1 MKILILLGFMVTG
14 LLSAHAQTNADV
26 ASPEIVAYDAQSIRL
41 LGEGM
46 GYVQGNTEYEAGI
59 FNRKMR
65 GKLLGDTANAVLE
78 VSVKKQRKGFW
89 NGLGGLVV
97 ASAGLAA
104 AANTP
109 VGLVV
114 LLGGAVWYGVGIIQ
128 STDGTEQFHQ
138 AIWLHNREVLLRAG
152 TTNR

>member
-1 MKILILLGFMVTG
+1 MKNWILLGFLGAG
-14 LLSAHAQTNADV
+14 LLSAQAQTSTDV

-46 GYVQGNTEYEAGI
+46 GYVQGNAEHEAGI

-65 GKLLGDTANAVLE
+65 GKLLGDSANAVME
-78 VSVKKQRKGFW
+78 VSVVKQRKGFW

-97 ASAGLAA
+97 TSAGLAA

-128 STDGTEQFHQ
+128 SMDGTAQFHQ
-138 AIWLHNREVLLRAG
+138 AIWLHNREVVLRAG
-152 TTNR
+152 ATNR